1 MTGHAA
7 GGGPH
12 AASELPSGGRAR
24 GSEDGG
30 RREGDGDGSEHCSVL
45 ACAFVVQDLST
56 QANCMF
62 SECDLNSVFMWPFS
76 FVEMQKEEYDARIF
90 VEDCVAVTSIPL
102 KV

>member
-24 GSEDGG
+24 GPEDRG
-30 RREGDGDGSEHCSVL
+30 RWEGDGDGSEHCSVL

-56 QANCMF
+56 QANVYV
-62 SECDLNSVFMWPFS
+62 SECDLNSVFIWLFNICGNA
-76 FVEMQKEEYDARIF
+76 K
-90 VEDCVAVTSIPL
+90 
-102 KV
+102 